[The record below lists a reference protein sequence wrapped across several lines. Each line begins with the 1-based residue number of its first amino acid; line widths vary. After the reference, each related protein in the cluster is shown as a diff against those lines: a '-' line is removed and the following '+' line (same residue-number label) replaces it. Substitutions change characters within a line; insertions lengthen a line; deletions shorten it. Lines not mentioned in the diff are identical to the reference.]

1 MNDRDGAGGVVCN
14 RDTRPVR
21 AAGSG
26 LRVGRPRAHWQERQ
40 RDAGRCPHPPLK
52 RPYRSTNPFRGTGVH
67 NQICVTPGE
76 PNDRFC
82 NRLSELIVAPPDH
95 LRNLGKLYAFSGTAI
110 APGARRRANPHFH
123 RTIKMSETPT
133 AVQPEPTAVPTNSG
147 GLQQTS
153 EHAVASLR
161 ASFETD
167 LSGIID
173 RLMTQAVAE
182 ADAAVERVRAA
193 GQLALEAAQ
202 ASLAEQTRRNDE
214 LTESL
219 LQSEIQV
226 EQLRESL
233 QAECE
238 QTKAARNAYE
248 AEDAARARAEASNVE
263 ADAIHQK
270 TVAAYES
277 RLQAAHSQLDGI
289 RTELEAVKRQLEAE
303 VSERARLIGALRTV
317 QQTCAIVES
326 ATRQDTAPDTQDE
339 PRATSR
345 GDLAPANDVTA
356 DAAHTGDDRQPAS
369 TTAAADRHLKL
380 VASSETVTVAGS
392 PRLLE
397 YFKELFEQI
406 DAMYQVDQQTHT
418 SVDVVGRLAANLRYA
433 RERFVQRANTE
444 GVDGGTLFEQLL
456 SVKLDEVSVTG
467 LERHLAIAAYEL
479 IHPVDTR
486 MAAEAS

>member
-1 MNDRDGAGGVVCN
+1 
-14 RDTRPVR
+14 
-21 AAGSG
+21 
-26 LRVGRPRAHWQERQ
+26 
-40 RDAGRCPHPPLK
+40 
-52 RPYRSTNPFRGTGVH
+52 
-67 NQICVTPGE
+67 
-76 PNDRFC
+76 
-82 NRLSELIVAPPDH
+82 
-95 LRNLGKLYAFSGTAI
+95 
-110 APGARRRANPHFH
+110 
-123 RTIKMSETPT
+123 MSETPT
-133 AVQPEPTAVPTNSG
+133 AVQPEPTVDPTHSG

-173 RLMTQAVAE
+173 RLMTQAIAE
-182 ADAAVERVRAA
+182 ADAAVERVRAT
-193 GQLALEAAQ
+193 GQLALEAAN

-219 LQSEIQV
+219 LQSEIRV
-226 EQLRESL
+226 EELRANL

-248 AEDAARARAEASNVE
+248 AEGAARARAEASNVE
-263 ADAIHQK
+263 ADAIHQN

-277 RLQAAHSQLDGI
+277 RLQAAHSQLDGM

-303 VSERARLIGALRTV
+303 VSERARLIVALRTV

-326 ATRQDTAPDTQDE
+326 PTRQGTAPGTQDE

-345 GDLAPANDVTA
+345 GDLAPANDVTT
-356 DAAHTGDDRQPAS
+356 DAAHTGDDRRPAS
-369 TTAAADRHLKL
+369 TTTAADRHLKL

-406 DAMYQVDQQTHT
+406 DAMYQVDLQTHT

-444 GVDGGTLFEQLL
+444 GVDGATLFEQLL
-456 SVKLDEVSVTG
+456 SVKLDEVTVTG

-479 IHPVDTR
+479 IQPDGTR